1 MVGAFSMNEQLK
13 ELIQAR
19 EFVPFRVRMNDGS
32 VYAVASREHAW
43 LGTGRAGVLFVEAD
57 SGAASML
64 QIRSIVA
71 VETEA

>member
-1 MVGAFSMNEQLK
+1 MDEQLK

-32 VYAVASREHAW
+32 VYSVLSREHAW

-57 SGAASML
+57 SGAASLL
-64 QIRSIVA
+64 QIRSIMA
-71 VETEA
+71 VETEAQAQ